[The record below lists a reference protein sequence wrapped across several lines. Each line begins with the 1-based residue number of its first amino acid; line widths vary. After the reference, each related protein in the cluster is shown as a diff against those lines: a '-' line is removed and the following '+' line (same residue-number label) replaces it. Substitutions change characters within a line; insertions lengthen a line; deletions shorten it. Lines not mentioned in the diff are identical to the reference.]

1 MGALKYSIREMP
13 DGKWS
18 WKWDPETRN
27 RGRGDDVWPAKRLWG
42 CVESVDCPSLVLR
55 GSRSD
60 IFAEETMAKMGRV
73 MSDCTTAT
81 IKDAGHLVQG
91 DNPADFIV
99 AAQGLLSR
107 TNG

>member
-1 MGALKYSIREMP
+1 NRTRSGTDP
-13 DGKWS
+13 KWTT
-18 WKWDPETRN
+18 E
-27 RGRGDDVWPAKRLWG
+27 RLWE
-42 CVESVDCPSLVLR
+42 CVEAVDCPSLVVR

-60 IFAEETMAKMGRV
+60 IFSEETLAKMGEV
-73 MSDCTTAT
+73 MSDCTTET

-91 DNPADFIV
+91 DNPVDFIA